1 MKMLPLA
8 ILCALLFGPVG
19 ILSAVWAVVNIARGD
34 FLTATVS
41 AGFAVFLLG
50 FIIPFA
56 RTVPGKVSP
65 RGEFDSE
72 GTTIRPDRGIDVP
85 LQASLLGLVVAGGL
99 YAIFAPLGMVEIPIP
114 ETFRLYFPFASAAA
128 AVMGAPIVWR
138 TFRRGSLQYLRL
150 TPNGFKFVQGWR
162 PQEGDWAQVVDV
174 IDASPNESAPTPT
187 PTPTPNAIVVVM
199 SDESVL
205 SLPAASFTPEGR
217 GLRELV
223 RFYWQN
229 PDRRDELTDGQA
241 LKRLADGRFG

>member
-19 ILSAVWAVVNIARGD
+19 ILSAVWAVINIARGE
-34 FLTATVS
+34 FLTAVVS
-41 AGFAVFLLG
+41 AGFAVFCLG
-50 FIIPFA
+50 FIVPFS

-65 RGEFDSE
+65 RAEFDPK

-85 LQASLLGLVVAGGL
+85 LQASVLGLVVAGGL
-99 YAIFAPLGMVEIPIP
+99 FAIFAPLGMVEIPIP
-114 ETFRLYFPFASAAA
+114 EQLRVYLPFVGATAALI
-128 AVMGAPIVWR
+128 GAPTSWR

-150 TPNGFKFVQGWR
+150 TPNGFTFVQGWR
-162 PQEGDWAQVVDV
+162 PQGGDWARVVDV
-174 IDASPNESAPTPT
+174 TDASPNQSAPTPS
-187 PTPTPNAIVVVM
+187 AIVVMM
-199 SDESVL
+199 SDKDVL
-205 SLPAASFTPEGR
+205 TLPAASFTPEGR
-217 GLRELV
+217 ALRELV